1 MSKAQK
7 PAKDSDEERFGEV
20 IKYYDSLDDEGWA
33 AEDEAAFNDPNNA
46 VMVIPKELVPAVR
59 KLLAE
64 HSEQQTLS

>member
-1 MSKAQK
+1 MSEARK
-7 PAKDSDEERFGEV
+7 PAKDSDEERFGKV

-33 AEDEAAFNDPNNA
+33 AEDEAALNDPNNA

-64 HSEQQTLS
+64 HSEQQTTS